1 MLADKTIP
9 MDPTQSVRGNLPQL
23 RPNSKFKRLLP
34 LGYALAAIVAVILFF
49 MWAALQG
56 QTALAGILN
65 GESMWS
71 KAQNRATFDLLAY
84 AGSGNEADY
93 ADFHRNYAVVT
104 AYNSAR
110 DEVLSGHFDYQH
122 VVATLHGAYMLPV
135 SIPNIIFVFSHFSQ
149 APYMTTALEQWHASD
164 AYVAELGEI
173 AGDLHRQY
181 SMRQVDR
188 SKVAAQL
195 RRISEINKSVQQ
207 TTNEFSMTLARA
219 SVVFARVVSAGVTF
233 FVFAAL
239 LVWGWIARR
248 VLAAIRGDQER
259 YRRLFD
265 GTADAIVMVD
275 EASGRII
282 DANPAAG
289 AWTGLDP
296 QELRGGHYASLFAH
310 ETPHEGLWGGN
321 ELCDCDGSTRP
332 VEIQSHVIA
341 LDGRMIRQA
350 IIHDMSA
357 RAEHER
363 EIRTAAEAL
372 AAIGEGVIITDTH
385 WRVVS
390 ANPAATRLT
399 GFPQESLLGMY
410 LGETRT
416 GADGAP
422 LPATTWR
429 EIEQSGHWSGD
440 VRSQRADGTLYS
452 EKLGITAIRDA
463 DQRVR
468 YFVAVFSDTS
478 VAEASRRQLEHVATH
493 DALTGLVNRAEFERL
508 CQAAIEQTKIDGT
521 AVAVLFIDLDS
532 FKVVN
537 DSYGHAMGDR
547 LLVPVGQ
554 RILGQLRE
562 GDVASRIGGDE
573 FTVLMP
579 RLLQRE
585 EAASLARRLCSA
597 LAESFEIDGYEMGVT
612 ASIGIAVS
620 APGEGDATT
629 LLADADAAM
638 YVAKT
643 EERNTWR
650 FYTPAVH
657 ADASRRRM
665 LATELRRALA
675 CGEFRMLYQPVIEIE
690 TGRITGVEALLRWQH
705 PTRGVVMPGDFIPVA
720 ERMGLIRHIDEW
732 VMHAVCAQIQRWDR
746 LDLPPIRVALYVSA
760 RWFGHSGFVEAVEA
774 ALQVSG
780 VAPTRLV
787 LEITEGAILRMGK
800 DTDRTLRALD
810 ALGIGIAVDDFGTGY
825 ASMAYLKLPAVAYLK
840 IDRSFVTGLP
850 ADTNNAVI
858 ARAIVAMATNLGLV
872 TIAEGVETEA
882 ERKFLLQAGCAEG
895 QGYLYSHPL
904 PPGEIVRALRSRQSR
919 TGPRRELIASA
930 LP

>member
-1 MLADKTIP
+1 M
-9 MDPTQSVRGNLPQL
+9 RGNLPLL
-23 RPNSKFKRLLP
+23 RPTSKFKRLLP

-56 QTALAGILN
+56 QTALAGALN

-84 AGSGNEADY
+84 AGSGNQADY
-93 ADFHRNYAVVT
+93 ADFQRNYAVVT

-110 DEVLSGHFDYQH
+110 DQVLSGHFNYQH
-122 VVATLHGAYMLPV
+122 VVTTLHRAYMLPV
-135 SIPNIIFVFSHFSQ
+135 AIPGIIFLFHHFSD
-149 APYMTTALEQWHASD
+149 APYMATALREWHASD
-164 AYVAELGEI
+164 AFIAELGEI
-173 AGDLHRQY
+173 AASLHHQY
-181 SMRQVDR
+181 STHHMDH
-188 SKVAAQL
+188 SKVAGQL

-207 TTNEFSMTLARA
+207 TTNEFSMTLATA
-219 SVVFARVVSAGVTF
+219 SVVFARVVSAGVAF

-248 VLAAIRGDQER
+248 VLTAIRGDQER

-265 GTADAIVMVD
+265 DTADAIVMVD

-296 QELRGGHYASLFAH
+296 QELRGGQYASLFAH
-310 ETPHEGLWGGN
+310 EALRGEIRGDN
-321 ELCDCDGSTRP
+321 ELCDCDGITRP

-341 LDGRMIRQA
+341 LDGQMIRQA

-372 AAIGEGVIITDTH
+372 ASIAEGVIITDTH

-399 GFPQESLLGMY
+399 GFAQESLLGMY
-410 LGETRT
+410 LGETRH
-416 GADGAP
+416 GADGAA
-422 LPATTWR
+422 LPAALWR
-429 EIEQSGHWSGD
+429 GIEKSGHWSGD
-440 VRSQRADGTLYS
+440 VRSQRADGSQYS

-463 DQRVR
+463 SQRVR

-478 VAEASRRQLEHVATH
+478 VAEANRRRLEHVATH

-508 CQAAIEQTKIDGT
+508 CQAAIEQTKIDGGS
-521 AVAVLFIDLDS
+521 VAVLFIDLDS

-547 LLVPVGQ
+547 LLVPVGE
-554 RILGQLRE
+554 RILRQLRE

-579 RLLQRE
+579 RLLHRE
-585 EAASLARRLCSA
+585 EAATLARRLCSA
-597 LAESFEIDGYEMGVT
+597 LAEPFEIDTYEMAVT

-620 APGEGDATT
+620 PPGEGDATT
-629 LLADADAAM
+629 LVADADAAM

-665 LATELRRALA
+665 LATELRGALA

-705 PTRGVVMPGDFIPVA
+705 PTRGIVMPGDFIPVA
-720 ERMGLIRHIDEW
+720 ESMGLIRHIDEW
-732 VMHAVCAQIQRWDR
+732 VMRAVCAQIRAWDQ
-746 LDLPPIRVALYVSA
+746 LGVPPIRVALNVSA
-760 RWFGHSGFVEAVEA
+760 RWFGHASFVETVQA
-774 ALQVSG
+774 ALQESAI
-780 VAPTRLV
+780 APTRLV

-840 IDRSFVTGLP
+840 IDRSFITGLP
-850 ADTNNAVI
+850 VDTNNAVI

-882 ERKFLLQAGCAEG
+882 ERKFLLQVGCAEG
-895 QGYLYSHPL
+895 QGYLYSRPL
-904 PPGEIVRALRSRQSR
+904 PPGEIVRVLRSRR
-919 TGPRRELIASA
+919 RRAEPRLELIASP
-930 LP
+930 LR

>member
-1 MLADKTIP
+1 
-9 MDPTQSVRGNLPQL
+9 VRGNLPQL

-56 QTALAGILN
+56 QTALAGVLN

-93 ADFHRNYAVVT
+93 ADFERNYAVVT

-122 VVATLHGAYMLPV
+122 VVATLHRAYMLPV
-135 SIPNIIFVFSHFSQ
+135 SIPNIIFVFQHFSH
-149 APYMTTALEQWHASD
+149 APYMATALRQWHASD

-173 AGDLHRQY
+173 AASLHRQY
-181 SMRQVDR
+181 STHHVDR
-188 SKVAAQL
+188 SKVAGQL

-207 TTNEFSMTLARA
+207 TTNEFSMTLATG
-219 SVVFARVVSAGVTF
+219 SVVFARVVSAGVAF

-248 VLAAIRGDQER
+248 VLTAIRGDQER

-265 GTADAIVMVD
+265 DTADAIVMVD

-296 QELRGGHYASLFAH
+296 QELRGGQYASLFAR
-310 ETPHEGLWGGN
+310 EAPRGGLWGDN

-372 AAIGEGVIITDTH
+372 ASIAEGVIITDTH

-399 GFPQESLLGMY
+399 GFAQERLVGMY
-410 LGETRT
+410 LGETRH

-422 LPATTWR
+422 LPATMWR
-429 EIEQSGHWSGD
+429 GIEKSGHWSGD
-440 VRSQRADGTLYS
+440 VQNQRADGSLYS
-452 EKLGITAIRDA
+452 ERLSITAVRDA
-463 DQRVR
+463 NQRVR

-478 VAEASRRQLEHVATH
+478 VAEASRRRLEHVATH
-493 DALTGLVNRAEFERL
+493 DALTGLVNRVEFERL
-508 CQAAIEQTKIDGT
+508 CQAAIEQTKIDGA

-547 LLVPVGQ
+547 LLMPVGE

-579 RLLQRE
+579 RLLRRE
-585 EAASLARRLCSA
+585 EAASLARRLCTA
-597 LAESFEIDGYEMGVT
+597 LAEPFEIDSYEMAVT

-620 APGEGDATT
+620 APGEGDAST
-629 LLADADAAM
+629 LVANADAAM

-690 TGRITGVEALLRWQH
+690 SGRITGVEALLRWQH
-705 PTRGVVMPGDFIPVA
+705 PTRGTVMPSDFVPVA
-720 ERMGLIRHIDEW
+720 ESMGLIRHVDEW
-732 VMHAVCAQIQRWDR
+732 VMRAVCAQIHAWDR
-746 LDLPPIRVALYVSA
+746 LGLPPIRVAVNVSA
-760 RWFGHSGFVEAVEA
+760 HWFGRAGFVEAVQA
-774 ALQVSG
+774 ALQASA

-810 ALGIGIAVDDFGTGY
+810 AMGIGIAVDDFGTGY

-840 IDRSFVTGLP
+840 IDRSFITGLP

-872 TIAEGVETEA
+872 TIAEGIETEA
-882 ERKFLLQAGCAEG
+882 ERKFLLQVGCAEG

-904 PPGEIVRALRSRQSR
+904 PPGEIVRVLRSRQQR
-919 TGPRRELIASA
+919 AEPRLELIASP
-930 LP
+930 LR

>member
-1 MLADKTIP
+1 M
-9 MDPTQSVRGNLPQL
+9 RGNLPQL

-56 QTALAGILN
+56 QTALAGVLN

-93 ADFHRNYAVVT
+93 ADFQRNFAVVT

-110 DEVLSGHFDYQH
+110 DEVLSGHFNYMH
-122 VVATLHGAYMLPV
+122 VVATLHRAYMLPV
-135 SIPNIIFVFSHFSQ
+135 SIPNIIFVFHHFSQ
-149 APYMTTALEQWHASD
+149 APYMATALREWHASD
-164 AYVAELGEI
+164 RYVTELGDI
-173 AGDLHRQY
+173 AASLHRQY
-181 SMRQVDR
+181 STHHVDH
-188 SKVAAQL
+188 SEVDGQL

-207 TTNEFSMTLARA
+207 TTNEFSMTLATA
-219 SVVFARVVSAGVTF
+219 SVVFARVVSAGVAF

-248 VLAAIRGDQER
+248 VLTAIRGDQER

-265 GTADAIVMVD
+265 DTADAIVMVD

-296 QELRGGHYASLFAH
+296 QELRGGQYASLFAR
-310 ETPHEGLWGGN
+310 EAPRGGLWGDN

-372 AAIGEGVIITDTH
+372 ASIAEGVIITDTH

-399 GFPQESLLGMY
+399 GFAQERLVGMY
-410 LGETRT
+410 LGETRH

-422 LPATTWR
+422 LPATMWR
-429 EIEQSGHWSGD
+429 AIEKSGHWSGD
-440 VRSQRADGTLYS
+440 VQNQRADGSLYS
-452 EKLGITAIRDA
+452 ERLSITAVRDVN
-463 DQRVR
+463 QRVR

-478 VAEASRRQLEHVATH
+478 VAEANRRRLEHVATH
-493 DALTGLVNRAEFERL
+493 DALTGLVNRVEFERL
-508 CQAAIEQTKIDGT
+508 CQAAIEQTKLDGT

-547 LLVPVGQ
+547 LLVPVGE

-579 RLLQRE
+579 RLVRRE

-597 LAESFEIDGYEMGVT
+597 LAEPFEIDTYEMAVT

-620 APGEGDATT
+620 LPGEGDATT
-629 LLADADAAM
+629 LVADADAAM

-665 LATELRRALA
+665 LATELRGALA

-705 PTRGVVMPGDFIPVA
+705 PTRGIVMPGDFIPVA

-732 VMHAVCAQIQRWDR
+732 VMRAVCAQIRGWDR
-746 LDLPPIRVALYVSA
+746 LGLPPIRVALNVSA
-760 RWFGHSGFVEAVEA
+760 RWFGHTGFVEAVQA
-774 ALQVSG
+774 ALQESAI
-780 VAPTRLV
+780 APTRLV

-810 ALGIGIAVDDFGTGY
+810 AVGIGIAVDDFGTGY

-840 IDRSFVTGLP
+840 IDRSFITGLP

-882 ERKFLLQAGCAEG
+882 ERKFLLQVGCAEG

-904 PPGEIVRALRSRQSR
+904 PPGEIVRVLRSRQQR
-919 TGPRRELIASA
+919 AEPRLELIASP
-930 LP
+930 LR

>member
-1 MLADKTIP
+1 MH
-9 MDPTQSVRGNLPQL
+9 GNLP
-23 RPNSKFKRLLP
+23 RPSSKFRRLLP

-56 QTALAGILN
+56 QTALAGALN

-71 KAQNRATFDLLAY
+71 KAQNRATFDLQTY

-93 ADFHRNYAVVT
+93 ADFQRNYDVVT

-110 DEVLSGHFDYQH
+110 DEVLSGHFNYRH
-122 VVATLHGAYMLPV
+122 VVATLHRAYMLPV
-135 SIPNIIFVFSHFSQ
+135 SIPSIIFVFRHFSH
-149 APYMTTALEQWHASD
+149 APYMATALKEWHASD
-164 AYVAELGEI
+164 AYIAELGEI
-173 AGDLHRQY
+173 AASIHHQY
-181 SMRQVDR
+181 STHHVDR
-188 SKVAAQL
+188 SKIAGQL
-195 RRISEINKSVQQ
+195 RRIGEINKSVQR
-207 TTNEFSMTLARA
+207 TTNEFSVTLATG
-219 SVVFARVVSAGVTF
+219 SVVFARVVSAGVAF

-248 VLAAIRGDQER
+248 VLAGIRGDQER

-265 GTADAIVMVD
+265 DTADAIVMVD

-296 QELRGGHYASLFAH
+296 QELRGGQYASLFAR
-310 ETPHEGLWGGN
+310 EAPRGGLWGDN

-372 AAIGEGVIITDTH
+372 ASIAEGVIITDPH

-399 GFPQESLLGMY
+399 GLAQERLVGMY
-410 LGETRT
+410 LGETRQ
-416 GADGAP
+416 GPDGAP
-422 LPATTWR
+422 LPAAMWR
-429 EIEQSGHWSGD
+429 GIEKSGHWSGD
-440 VRSQRADGTLYS
+440 VQNQRADGTLYS
-452 EKLGITAIRDA
+452 ERLSITAVRDVS
-463 DQRVR
+463 QRVR

-478 VAEASRRQLEHVATH
+478 VAEASRRRLEHVATH
-493 DALTGLVNRAEFERL
+493 DALTGLVNRVEFERL

-547 LLVPVGQ
+547 LLIPVGE
-554 RILGQLRE
+554 RILCQLRE

-579 RLLQRE
+579 RLLDRE

-597 LAESFEIDGYEMGVT
+597 LAEPFEIDTYEIAVT

-620 APGEGDATT
+620 PPGAGDATT
-629 LLADADAAM
+629 LVADADAAM

-650 FYTPAVH
+650 FYTPEVH

-665 LATELRRALA
+665 LATELRGALA

-705 PTRGVVMPGDFIPVA
+705 PTRGIVMPGDFIPVA

-732 VMHAVCAQIQRWDR
+732 VMCAVCAQIQSWDR
-746 LDLPPIRVALYVSA
+746 LGLPPIRVALNVSA
-760 RWFGHSGFVEAVEA
+760 RWFGHAGFVEAVQA
-774 ALQVSG
+774 ALQESA

-840 IDRSFVTGLP
+840 IDRSFITGLP

-882 ERKFLLQAGCAEG
+882 ERKFLLQVGCVEG

-904 PPGEIVRALRSRQSR
+904 PPGEIVHVLRSRQQR
-919 TGPRRELIASA
+919 AEPRLELIASP
-930 LP
+930 LR

>member
-1 MLADKTIP
+1 MPQI
-9 MDPTQSVRGNLPQL
+9 QS
-23 RPNSKFKRLLP
+23 NSKFKRLLP

-56 QTALAGILN
+56 QTALAGALN

-93 ADFHRNYAVVT
+93 ADFRRNYAVVI

-110 DEVLSGHFDYQH
+110 DQVLSGNFDYRH
-122 VVATLHGAYMLPV
+122 VVATLHRAYMMPV
-135 SIPNIIFVFSHFSQ
+135 SIPSIIFVFHHFAD
-149 APYMTTALEQWHASD
+149 APYMATALKEWHASD
-164 AYVAELGEI
+164 TFVAELGEI
-173 AGDLHRQY
+173 AASLHRQY
-181 SMRQVDR
+181 STRQVDPAKIAGQIHR
-188 SKVAAQL
+188 IAA
-195 RRISEINKSVQQ
+195 INKSVQQ
-207 TTNEFSMTLARA
+207 TTNEFSVTLARG
-219 SVVFARVVSAGVTF
+219 SVVFAKVVSAGVTF

-248 VLAAIRGDQER
+248 VLTGIRGDQER

-265 GTADAIVMVD
+265 GTADAILMVD

-296 QELRGGHYASLFAH
+296 QELRGGQYASLFAR
-310 ETPHEGLWGGN
+310 EALRGGLWGDN
-321 ELCDCDGSTRP
+321 ELCDCDGRTRP
-332 VEIQSHVIA
+332 VEIQSHLIA
-341 LDGRMIRQA
+341 LDGQMIRQA

-372 AAIGEGVIITDTH
+372 ASIAEGVIIADTH

-390 ANPAATRLT
+390 ANSAATRLT
-399 GFPQESLLGMY
+399 GFAQESLLGMY
-410 LGETRT
+410 LGETRQ

-422 LPATTWR
+422 LPAAMWR
-429 EIEQSGHWSGD
+429 EIEKTGHWSGD
-440 VRSQRADGTLYS
+440 VQSRRADGSLYT
-452 EKLGITAIRDA
+452 EKLGITAIREV

-478 VAEASRRQLEHVATH
+478 VAEASRRRLEHVATH
-493 DALTGLVNRAEFERL
+493 DALTGLVNRVEFERL
-508 CQAAIEQTKIDGT
+508 CQVAIERTRTDGT
-521 AVAVLFIDLDS
+521 AVAVLFIDLDN

-547 LLVPVGQ
+547 FLIPVSE

-579 RLLQRE
+579 RLVHHE
-585 EAASLARRLCSA
+585 EAASLARRLCAA
-597 LAESFEIDGYEMGVT
+597 LAESFEIDTCEMTVT

-620 APGEGDATT
+620 APGEGDATS
-629 LLADADAAM
+629 LVADADAAM

-675 CGEFRMLYQPVIEIE
+675 CDEFRMLYQPIIEIE
-690 TGRITGVEALLRWQH
+690 SGRVTGVEALLRWQH
-705 PTRGVVMPGDFIPVA
+705 PTRGIVMPGDFIPAA
-720 ERMGLIRHIDEW
+720 ERMGLIRHVDEW
-732 VMHAVCAQIQRWDR
+732 VMRAVCAQIRRWDR
-746 LDLPPIRVALYVSA
+746 SGLPSIRVALNVSA
-760 RWFGHSGFVEAVEA
+760 LWFGHTGFVEAVQA
-774 ALQVSG
+774 ALQESAVE
-780 VAPTRLV
+780 PTRLV

-850 ADTNNAVI
+850 MDTNNAVI
-858 ARAIVAMATNLGLV
+858 ARAVVAMATNLGLV
-872 TIAEGVETEA
+872 TIAEGIETEA
-882 ERKFLLQAGCAEG
+882 ERKFLRQTGCVEG

-904 PPGEIVRALRSRQSR
+904 PPDAIVRMLRSRQQ
-919 TGPRRELIASA
+919 GAEPRSELVASP
-930 LP
+930 LQ

>member
-1 MLADKTIP
+1 M
-9 MDPTQSVRGNLPQL
+9 PQL
-23 RPNSKFKRLLP
+23 LPKSKFKRLLP
-34 LGYALAAIVAVILFF
+34 LGYALGAIVAVILFF

-56 QTALAGILN
+56 QTALAGALN

-84 AGSGNEADY
+84 AGTGNEADY
-93 ADFHRNYAVVT
+93 ADFQRSYAVVT

-110 DEVLSGHFDYQH
+110 DQVLSGHFDYQH
-122 VVATLHGAYMLPV
+122 VVATLHRAYMLPV
-135 SIPNIIFVFSHFSQ
+135 AIPNIIFIFHHFAH
-149 APYMTTALEQWHASD
+149 APYMATALRQWHASD
-164 AYVAELGEI
+164 GYVAELGEI
-173 AGDLHRQY
+173 AANLHRQY
-181 SMRQVDR
+181 STHHVDPA
-188 SKVAAQL
+188 KVAGQL
-195 RRISEINKSVQQ
+195 RRISEINKSVQR
-207 TTNEFSMTLARA
+207 TTNEFSMTLATG

-239 LVWGWIARR
+239 LLWGWIARR
-248 VLAAIRGDQER
+248 VLAGIRGEQER

-282 DANPAAG
+282 DANAAAG
-289 AWTGLDP
+289 EWTGLDP
-296 QELRGGHYASLFAH
+296 QELRGGQYASLFAR
-310 ETPHEGLWGGN
+310 EAPRGGLSGDN
-321 ELCDCDGSTRP
+321 ELCDRDGTSRP

-372 AAIGEGVIITDTH
+372 ASIAEGVIITDTH

-399 GFPQESLLGMY
+399 GFPQESLVGMY
-410 LGETRT
+410 LGQTRR

-422 LPATTWR
+422 LSAAMWR

-440 VRSQRADGTLYS
+440 VRSQRVDGSLYA

-463 DQRVR
+463 NQRVR
-468 YFVAVFSDTS
+468 DFVAVFSDTS
-478 VAEASRRQLEHVATH
+478 VAEASRRRLEHVATH

-508 CQAAIEQTKIDGT
+508 CQAAIEQTKRDG
-521 AVAVLFIDLDS
+521 ASVAVLFIDLDS

-547 LLVPVGQ
+547 LLIPVGE

-585 EAASLARRLCSA
+585 EAATLARRLCSA
-597 LAESFEIDGYEMGVT
+597 LAQPFEIDTYEMVVT

-620 APGEGDATT
+620 APGEGDATA
-629 LLADADAAM
+629 LVADADAAM

-650 FYTPAVH
+650 FHTLAVH
-657 ADASRRRM
+657 ADTSRRRM
-665 LATELRRALA
+665 LATELRKALA
-675 CGEFRMLYQPVIEIE
+675 CGEFRMLYQPIVEIE
-690 TGRITGVEALLRWQH
+690 SGRITGVEALLRWQH
-705 PTRGVVMPGDFIPVA
+705 PTRGIVMPGDFIPVA
-720 ERMGLIRHIDEW
+720 ESMGLIRHVDEW
-732 VMHAVCAQIQRWDR
+732 VMRAVCEQIHGWDQ
-746 LDLPPIRVALYVSA
+746 LGLPSIRVALNVSA
-760 RWFGHSGFVEAVEA
+760 RWFGHSGFVEAVQA
-774 ALQVSG
+774 ALLESA
-780 VAPTRLV
+780 VAPMRLV

-840 IDRSFVTGLP
+840 IDRSFITGLP
-850 ADTNNAVI
+850 VDTNNAVI

-872 TIAEGVETEA
+872 TIAEGIETEA

-904 PPGEIVRALRSRQSR
+904 PPGEIVRMLRSRQQRAEPQSER
-919 TGPRRELIASA
+919 IAST

>member
-1 MLADKTIP
+1 
-9 MDPTQSVRGNLPQL
+9 VRGNLPLL
-23 RPNSKFKRLLP
+23 RPSSKFKRLLP

-56 QTALAGILN
+56 QTALAGVLN

-84 AGSGNEADY
+84 GGSGNEADY
-93 ADFHRNYAVVT
+93 ADFQRNFAVVT

-110 DEVLSGHFDYQH
+110 DQVLSGHFDYKH
-122 VVATLHGAYMLPV
+122 VVATLHRAYMLPV
-135 SIPNIIFVFSHFSQ
+135 SIPNIVFVFHHFSN
-149 APYMTTALEQWHASD
+149 APYMATALRQWHASD
-164 AYVAELGEI
+164 KYVTELGEI
-173 AGDLHRQY
+173 AASLHHQY
-181 SMRQVDR
+181 STHHVDR
-188 SKVAAQL
+188 AKVAGQL

-207 TTNEFSMTLARA
+207 TTNEFSMTLATA
-219 SVVFARVVSAGVTF
+219 SVVFARVVSAGVAF

-248 VLAAIRGDQER
+248 VLTAIRGDQER

-265 GTADAIVMVD
+265 DTADAIVMVD
-275 EASGRII
+275 EESGRII

-296 QELRGGHYASLFAH
+296 QELRGGQYASLFAR
-310 ETPHEGLWGGN
+310 EAPRGGLWGDN

-372 AAIGEGVIITDTH
+372 ASIAEGVIITDTH

-399 GFPQESLLGMY
+399 GLAQESLVGMY
-410 LGETRT
+410 LGETRQ
-416 GADGAP
+416 GPDGAP
-422 LPATTWR
+422 LPATLWR
-429 EIEQSGHWSGD
+429 EIEKSGHWSGD
-440 VRSQRADGTLYS
+440 VQNQRADGSLYS
-452 EKLGITAIRDA
+452 ERLSITAVRDVN
-463 DQRVR
+463 QRVR

-478 VAEASRRQLEHVATH
+478 VAEASRRRLEHVATH

-508 CQAAIEQTKIDGT
+508 CQAAIEQTKIDGA

-547 LLVPVGQ
+547 LLIPVGE
-554 RILGQLRE
+554 RILRQLRE

-579 RLLQRE
+579 RLLHRE

-597 LAESFEIDGYEMGVT
+597 LAEPFEIDTYEMAVT

-620 APGEGDATT
+620 PPGAGDATT
-629 LLADADAAM
+629 LVADADAAM

-650 FYTPAVH
+650 FYTPEVH

-665 LATELRRALA
+665 LATELRGALA

-705 PTRGVVMPGDFIPVA
+705 PTRGIVMPGDFIPVA
-720 ERMGLIRHIDEW
+720 ERMGLIRHVDEW
-732 VMHAVCAQIQRWDR
+732 VMRAVCAQIQSWDR
-746 LDLPPIRVALYVSA
+746 LGLPPIRVALNVSA
-760 RWFGHSGFVEAVEA
+760 HWFGHTGFVEAVQA
-774 ALQVSG
+774 ALQESA

-840 IDRSFVTGLP
+840 IDRSFITGLP

-882 ERKFLLQAGCAEG
+882 ERKFLLQVGCAEG

-904 PPGEIVRALRSRQSR
+904 PPGEIAHVLRSRQQR
-919 TGPRRELIASA
+919 AEPRLELIASP
-930 LP
+930 LR

>member
-1 MLADKTIP
+1 M
-9 MDPTQSVRGNLPQL
+9 RGNLPQL

-34 LGYALAAIVAVILFF
+34 LGYALASIVAVILFF
-49 MWAALQG
+49 LWAALQG
-56 QTALAGILN
+56 QTALAGVLN

-93 ADFHRNYAVVT
+93 ADFQRNYAVVT

-110 DEVLSGHFDYQH
+110 DEVLSGHFDYKH

-135 SIPNIIFVFSHFSQ
+135 SIPNIIFVFHHFSG
-149 APYMTTALEQWHASD
+149 APYMATALEQWHASD

-173 AGDLHRQY
+173 AASLHHQY
-181 SMRQVDR
+181 STHQVDH
-188 SKVAAQL
+188 SKVAGQL
-195 RRISEINKSVQQ
+195 RRISEINKSVQR
-207 TTNEFSMTLARA
+207 TTNEFSVTLATG
-219 SVVFARVVSAGVTF
+219 SVAFARMVSAGVTF

-248 VLAAIRGDQER
+248 VLTAIRGDQER

-296 QELRGGHYASLFAH
+296 QELRGGQYASLFAR
-310 ETPHEGLWGGN
+310 ETPREGLRGDN

-357 RAEHER
+357 RAEQER

-372 AAIGEGVIITDTH
+372 ASIAEGVIITDTH

-390 ANPAATRLT
+390 SNPAATRLT
-399 GFPQESLLGMY
+399 GFAQESLVGMY
-410 LGETRT
+410 LGETRL

-422 LPATTWR
+422 LPAAVWR
-429 EIEQSGHWSGD
+429 GIEKSGHWSGD
-440 VRSQRADGTLYS
+440 VQSQRADGSLYT
-452 EKLGITAIRDA
+452 EKLGITAVRDA
-463 DQRVR
+463 DQHVR

-478 VAEASRRQLEHVATH
+478 VAEANRRKLEHVATH

-508 CQAAIEQTKIDGT
+508 CQAAIEQTKINGS

-547 LLVPVGQ
+547 LLIPVGE
-554 RILGQLRE
+554 RILSQLRE
-562 GDVASRIGGDE
+562 GDIAGRIGGDE

-579 RLLQRE
+579 RLVHRE
-585 EAASLARRLCSA
+585 EAASLARRLCAA
-597 LAESFEIDGYEMGVT
+597 LAEPFEVDTYEMAVT

-620 APGEGDATT
+620 PPGKGDATT
-629 LLADADAAM
+629 LVANADAAM

-657 ADASRRRM
+657 AGASRRRM
-665 LATELRRALA
+665 LATELRSALA
-675 CGEFRMLYQPVIEIE
+675 CGEFRLLYQPSVEIAS
-690 TGRITGVEALLRWQH
+690 GRITGVEALLRWHH
-705 PTRGVVMPGDFIPVA
+705 PTRGIVMPGDFIPVA
-720 ERMGLIRHIDEW
+720 EGMGLIRQIDEW
-732 VMHAVCAQIQRWDR
+732 VMRAVCAQIHAWDR
-746 LDLPPIRVALYVSA
+746 LGLPPVRVALNVSA
-760 RWFGHSGFVEAVEA
+760 RWFGHAGFVEAVQA
-774 ALQVSG
+774 ALQESA

-850 ADTNNAVI
+850 VDTNNAVI
-858 ARAIVAMATNLGLV
+858 TRAIVAMATNLGLV

-882 ERKFLLQAGCAEG
+882 ERKFLLQTGCAEG
-895 QGYLYSHPL
+895 QGYLYSRPL
-904 PPGEIVRALRSRQSR
+904 PPGEIVRVLRSQQQRAEPQL
-919 TGPRRELIASA
+919 ELVAS
-930 LP
+930 PSP